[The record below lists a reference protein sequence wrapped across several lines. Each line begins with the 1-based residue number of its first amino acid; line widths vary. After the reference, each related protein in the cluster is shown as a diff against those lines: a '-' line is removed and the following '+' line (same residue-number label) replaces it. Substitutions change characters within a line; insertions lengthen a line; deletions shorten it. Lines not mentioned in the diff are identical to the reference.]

1 MNVTNPKVSIFFL
14 AFLPQFVSAER
25 GSVAAQVLWLGL
37 IFMVATM
44 LVFGA
49 IALTAGSLG
58 QVLARSARAQRLLNR
73 SAAVVFAALA
83 LRLATVQR

>member
-25 GSVAAQVLWLGL
+25 GSVAVQVLWLGF

-44 LVFGA
+44 LIFGA

-83 LRLATVQR
+83 LRLASVQR